1 MVTAMV
7 NISLKFAVTKFVV
20 SLMVMKNTVSI
31 LYAKDVNEYYDI
43 IEWESEP
50 LGLERNYCCDEM
62 HEQGYVF
69 CCGMCE

>member
-1 MVTAMV
+1 MVCKIY
-7 NISLKFAVTKFVV
+7 NQTKKQLIENSV
-20 SLMVMKNTVSI
+20 
-31 LYAKDVNEYYDI
+31 DEYYDI